1 MLRRLMFIALAVSL
15 VLAVRPAAAQ
25 SAGPIYIVQPGDTLS
40 SIASRFNVSINE
52 LMTANDISNPNL
64 LSAGQELV
72 IPGLEGVS
80 GVLDTELINFGDS
93 FRGLVRRTQV
103 PVPLLRKLNRL
114 VSPTEF
120 YVGAS
125 MIIPKE
131 QDHSDLT
138 NRISPRKGET
148 LLELAAGQNTDPW
161 TVLSLNDLAGT
172 WAALPQDVLYAPGNT
187 STRAASG
194 LPSAFVDAQIPT
206 LPLKQGGTAEI
217 IVQPASGV
225 SLGGILVERSLHF
238 FPLSDG
244 RMVAL
249 QGVYALLDPGLYPLR
264 LDATLSDG
272 TRQSF
277 EQMVLVVSGNYP
289 EDPLLVVSADT
300 IDPAVTDPELNEV
313 IGITTPATADK
324 LWAGQFTSPAIQY
337 AASTYFTSRFGN
349 RRTYLGQGTKL
360 EITGFHTGLDFG
372 GGTGLPISAP
382 AAGRVVFTGPL
393 TVRGNATILDHGWGV
408 YSGFWHQSEFKVQV
422 GDLVQQGQTIGLVGG
437 TGRVTGAH
445 LHWEIWVNGVQVDPL
460 DWLNETYP

>member
-1 MLRRLMFIALAVSL
+1 MPRRLFLI
-15 VLAVRPAAAQ
+15 VLAASLLLAAQ
-25 SAGPIYIVQPGDTLS
+25 PVVAQSSGPIYIVQPGDTLS
-40 SIASRFNVSINE
+40 SIASRFNVSIDD
-52 LMTANDISNPNL
+52 LMTANDITNPNL

-103 PVPLLRKLNRL
+103 PVPVLRKLNHL

-131 QDHSDLT
+131 EDHSDLT
-138 NRISPRKGET
+138 NRISPGAGET
-148 LLELAAGQNTDPW
+148 LLELSARKDSDPW
-161 TVLSLNDLAGT
+161 TLASLNGLAGT
-172 WAALPQDVLYAPGNT
+172 WAAMPGDVLYSLGSAAAQT
-187 STRAASG
+187 ASG
-194 LPSAFVDAQIPT
+194 LPSAFLSAQITT
-206 LPLKQGGTAEI
+206 LPLKQGGTGEI

-225 SLGGILVERSLHF
+225 TLSGILVDRQLHF
-238 FPLSDG
+238 FPLGDG

-264 LDATLSDG
+264 LDATLADG
-272 TRQSF
+272 SQESF
-277 EQMVLVVSGNYP
+277 EQMVLVISGNYP

-313 IGITTPATADK
+313 IGVTTAATPDK
-324 LWAGQFTSPAIQY
+324 LWTGRFTSPAIQY

-382 AAGRVVFTGPL
+382 AAGRVVFAGPL
-393 TVRGNATILDHGWGV
+393 TVRGNATVVDHGWGV
-408 YSGFWHQSEFKVQV
+408 YSGFWHQSQFDVQV
-422 GDLVQQGQTIGLVGG
+422 GETIQQGETIGLVGG

-445 LHWEIWVNGVQVDPL
+445 LHWEIWVNGIQVDPL
-460 DWLNETYP
+460 DWLNGVYP